1 MKAGP
6 PGADTSIDAL
16 LEAAMDRPVNSQPRT
31 NGKAG
36 TTRQDVRLAAPP
48 ELHCT
53 LRHATAVF
61 TINNISAGGFGASVN
76 MPLGRDTVYE
86 FEFQFHDMC
95 VVRRARVVH
104 CAWIDGDC
112 WNVGAAFQPAPGDPA
127 IEQLIDRITATTRN
141 VD

>member
-1 MKAGP
+1 
-6 PGADTSIDAL
+6 
-16 LEAAMDRPVNSQPRT
+16 MDR
-31 NGKAG
+31 NGTSHSRANG
-36 TTRQDVRLAAPP
+36 PTGNARRDVRLAAPA
-48 ELHCT
+48 ELRCM
-53 LRHATAVF
+53 LRGASAMF
-61 TINNISAGGFGASVN
+61 AMNNISAGGFGASVN

-86 FEFQFHDMC
+86 FEFHLHDMC
-95 VVRRARVVH
+95 VVRKARVIH